1 MKTLT
6 LLVALFALQSLT
18 AQEAYAGPYAD
29 ELSKCLVESTSTRD
43 RTDLVRWMFTAAA
56 LHPAVK
62 PISNVTDEQV
72 DDANKVIADLV
83 TELLT
88 ESCRTETEKALQY
101 EGASTLET
109 SFMILGQV
117 AGQELFASPEV
128 AAGLAGLE
136 KHLDEEKLGSLK
148 GLQ

>member
-1 MKTLT
+1 MLLSTLF
-6 LLVALFALQSLT
+6 VIQSL
-18 AQEAYAGPYAD
+18 APQQSFAGPYTD
-29 ELSKCLVESTSTRD
+29 ELSKCLVESTSPRD

-62 PISNVTDEQV
+62 PISNVTDEEV

-83 TELLT
+83 TNLLT
-88 ESCRTETEKALQY
+88 ESCRAETEKALQY
-101 EGASTLET
+101 EGASTLEN

-128 AAGLAGLE
+128 AAGLSGLE